1 MMLEKQTCIEPAIE
15 VVLKSPITSLF
26 KYDFRSKKLEFDDDE
41 SIDAEEFTGAQPN
54 ECRISETKPAITVAP
69 PSIVIVREPGS
80 VLQNLN
86 EGQC

>member
-54 ECRISETKPAITVAP
+54 EC
-69 PSIVIVREPGS
+69 
-80 VLQNLN
+80 
-86 EGQC
+86 

>member
-1 MMLEKQTCIEPAIE
+1 MERGKVNNGWEKRRATKKQKIKEIKSMQMMLEKQTCIEPAIE

-54 ECRISETKPAITVAP
+54 EC
-69 PSIVIVREPGS
+69 
-80 VLQNLN
+80 
-86 EGQC
+86 